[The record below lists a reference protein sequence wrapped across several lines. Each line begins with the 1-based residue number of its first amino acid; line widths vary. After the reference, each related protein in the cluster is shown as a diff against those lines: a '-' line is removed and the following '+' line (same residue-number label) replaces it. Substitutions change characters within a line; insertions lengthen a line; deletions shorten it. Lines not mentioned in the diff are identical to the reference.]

1 MLEKGA
7 KTDSKKVNVLH
18 WHICEILRK
27 TTKKEREK
35 QTSLSD
41 VEKEDPQRRKS
52 ALQVCMHERYF
63 N

>member
-7 KTDSKKVNVLH
+7 KTDSKKVNALAY
-18 WHICEILRK
+18 LRNIEK
-27 TTKKEREK
+27 DNKKKERKK

-52 ALQVCMHERYF
+52 ALLVCVSERYF